1 MSVQNGQFTRTNSF
15 GPGQDAIFPRFY
27 LDQVEDQVASANS
40 GRPIFR
46 DEERVEIIMPGNPH
60 TRPVH
65 RVSDE
70 HRQRWPKQYEAFKKG
85 IELSPDGTPLE
96 EWPRLKRSQVLELKG
111 LGFQT
116 VEQVAS
122 MDDHAVQRIGIGGR
136 QIRELARAFIDDAE
150 RCRLTEQ
157 LSAEAERK
165 DMRIAT
171 LENQVREMGDKLN
184 EVFSRSQAAAD
195 APNAIESYIPGAHDP
210 MEQAKRSP
218 VSSGVSSLG
227 DIAGPRRRG
236 PGRPSNAS
244 KAAEGVG

>member
-1 MSVQNGQFTRTNSF
+1 MSVQNGAFTRTNSF
-15 GPGQDAIFPRFY
+15 GPGQETIFPRFY

-65 RVSDE
+65 RVTDE
-70 HRQRWPKQYEAFKKG
+70 HKQRWPKQYEAFKKG

-111 LGFQT
+111 LGFTT
-116 VEQVAS
+116 VEQVAA

-136 QIRELARAFIDDAE
+136 QIRELAAAFLDDAE

-157 LSAEAERK
+157 LSSESERK

-171 LENQVREMGDKLN
+171 LENQLKEMGNKLN
-184 EVFSRSQAAAD
+184 ELFARQQTVLD
-195 APNAIESYIPGAHDP
+195 APNAIESYVPGQHDP
-210 MEQAKRSP
+210 MERAKVPP
-218 VSSGVSSLG
+218 VSSGQSSLG
-227 DIAGPRRRG
+227 DIAGPRKRG

-244 KAAEGVG
+244 KIAESAA